1 MCRNLRAQSGPNKY
15 LEKKKFPES
24 SSLGLEPE
32 TLRLF
37 PLAKVALVPVG
48 FYTSSLSGRQAW
60 ASIEGNLSPDAY
72 MPSYRGK
79 IILIPIIQLF
89 LPC

>member
-1 MCRNLRAQSGPNKY
+1 MRFRLCNLSYEYTLFSCQ
-15 LEKKKFPES
+15 LF
-24 SSLGLEPE
+24 LGLEPE

-60 ASIEGNLSPDAY
+60 TSIEGNLSPNAY
-72 MPSYRGK
+72 MPSYRRK